1 MPLIA
6 VVDDRVTNRSI
17 LTKLATSLGE
27 DITVR
32 AFGDPKTALEWA
44 ADHSPDL
51 VITDYK
57 MPKLDGAE
65 FVRQFRKL
73 PLCFDVP
80 VVVVTVY
87 EDRDFRYRALE
98 AGATDFLIS
107 PVDHHEFRTRI
118 RNLLTL
124 RRQQEII
131 RKRALTLEE
140 KLVLTNRLRTEEV
153 QESRERLSHVIDT
166 VPAMICATDAEGH
179 CVFVNDAQC
188 DFFRIEP
195 KGAAGRPTAELF
207 GEDYAHRHR
216 ELDAQIF
223 ATGQVNPGIEEIIA
237 DREGKSRVFLT
248 TKAPLRK
255 AGEVINVVSVS
266 LDITARKQAEHALA
280 RAKDEAEAANRSKS
294 DFLASTGHE
303 LRTPLN
309 AITGFAEMM
318 KLELLGP
325 IGNPRYHDYAADI
338 LASAQ
343 HLLHILDDLL
353 DMSAIETGKL
363 KLEETVI
370 TVPKMLKDVLRLVR
384 ARAEDG
390 QLELHLAHA
399 DKLPLLRGDE
409 RKLKQVL
416 LNLVSNGI
424 KFTAPA
430 GTVTI
435 AAGTREDGGL
445 RLTVSDTGVGMAEQE
460 IAAAKQRANRK
471 SPKSL
476 ASKPVASKPQG
487 SQPSPV
493 GGRGLSLAAELI
505 HIHGGTM
512 DIASTIGAGTS
523 VTIDLPA
530 VRCIQHV
537 PHV

>member
-32 AFGDPKTALEWA
+32 AFGDPKAALEWA

-73 PLCFDVP
+73 PLCFDGP

-140 KLVLTNRLRTEEV
+140 KLVLTNRLRVEEV

-188 DFFRIEP
+188 DFFRIDP
-195 KGAAGRPTAELF
+195 QGAAGRPTAELF

-216 ELDAQIF
+216 ELDAQVF
-223 ATGQVNPGIEEIIA
+223 ATGQVQPAIEEIIA
-237 DREGKSRVFLT
+237 DRDGKSRVFLT

-255 AGEVINVVSVS
+255 TGEVINVVSVS
-266 LDITARKQAEHALA
+266 LDITERKQAEHALA
-280 RAKDEAEAANRSKS
+280 RAKDEAEAANRGKS
-294 DFLASTGHE
+294 EFLASTGHE

-363 KLEETVI
+363 KLE
-370 TVPKMLKDVLRLVR
+370 
-384 ARAEDG
+384 
-390 QLELHLAHA
+390 
-399 DKLPLLRGDE
+399 
-409 RKLKQVL
+409 
-416 LNLVSNGI
+416 
-424 KFTAPA
+424 
-430 GTVTI
+430 
-435 AAGTREDGGL
+435 
-445 RLTVSDTGVGMAEQE
+445 
-460 IAAAKQRANRK
+460 
-471 SPKSL
+471 
-476 ASKPVASKPQG
+476 
-487 SQPSPV
+487 
-493 GGRGLSLAAELI
+493 
-505 HIHGGTM
+505 
-512 DIASTIGAGTS
+512 
-523 VTIDLPA
+523 
-530 VRCIQHV
+530 
-537 PHV
+537 

>member
-6 VVDDRVTNRSI
+6 VIDDRVTNRSI

-27 DITVR
+27 DVTVR
-32 AFGDPKTALEWA
+32 AFGDPRAALEWA
-44 ADHSPDL
+44 ADHNPDL

-98 AGATDFLIS
+98 AGATDFLLS
-107 PVDHHEFRTRI
+107 PVDHHEFRSRV

-140 KLVLTNRLRTEEV
+140 KLVLTNRLRVEEV
-153 QESRERLSHVIDT
+153 QEGRERLGHVIDT
-166 VPAMICATDAEGH
+166 VPAMICATDAEGR
-179 CVFVNDAQC
+179 CSFVNDYQC

-195 KGAAGRPTAELF
+195 QGAAGKSIADLF
-207 GEDYAHRHR
+207 GEDYARRHR
-216 ELDAQIF
+216 ELDARVF
-223 ATGQVNPGIEEIIA
+223 ATGRVQQDIEEIIA
-237 DREGKSRVFLT
+237 DRDGKPRVFLT

-255 AGEVINVVSVS
+255 AGEVVNVVSVC
-266 LDITARKQAEHALA
+266 LDITQRKQAEHALA
-280 RAKDEAEAANRSKS
+280 RAKEDAEAANRSQS
-294 DFLASTGHE
+294 EFLASTGRE

-309 AITGFAEMM
+309 AIIGFADVM

-343 HLLHILDDLL
+343 HLLQIIDDLL
-353 DMSAIETGKL
+353 DLSAIESGRL

-370 TVPKMLKDVLRLVR
+370 SVPKMLKDVLRLVR
-384 ARAEDG
+384 SRAEDG
-390 QLELHLAHA
+390 QVRLQLSVA
-399 DKLPLLRGDE
+399 DHLPLLKGDE

-416 LNLVSNGI
+416 LNLLANSI
-424 KFTAPA
+424 KFTAPE
-430 GTVTI
+430 GSITLS
-435 AAGTREDGGL
+435 AAPNDAHGI
-445 RLTVSDTGVGMAEQE
+445 RLTVADTGVGMAEQE
-460 IAAAKQRANRK
+460 IAAAKSRAGGGGKAAKPAQSGGHGLR
-471 SPKSL
+471 L
-476 ASKPVASKPQG
+476 AM
-487 SQPSPV
+487 
-493 GGRGLSLAAELI
+493 ELTQL
-505 HIHGGTM
+505 HGGSL
-512 DIASTIGAGTS
+512 DIASTIGAGTT

-530 VRCIQHV
+530 DRCVQRVDHA
-537 PHV
+537 